1 MDVLEGWVWGVGK
14 AEVLKREGVSIYVGD
29 HVHDV
34 EGARAAGALSVS
46 VLTGG
51 CTRQELE
58 DAGTDVVL
66 DSLVEFP
73 AWLDEHL
80 LATRLEALERDLQSR
95 GSLMVAYSGGADS
108 AFLLAA
114 AVRALG
120 TERVVAATGYSHSLP
135 QVERDPALAFADSA
149 RGRGADPGDPRDGA
163 RGLPRPTAA
172 TAASSARPS

>member
-1 MDVLEGWVWGVGK
+1 M
-14 AEVLKREGVSIYVGD
+14 
-29 HVHDV
+29 
-34 EGARAAGALSVS
+34 LSVS

-51 CTRQELE
+51 CTREELE

-66 DSLVEFP
+66 ESLAEFP

-80 LATRLEALERDLQSR
+80 LQTRLEALERDLKAR
-95 GSLMVAYSGGADS
+95 GSVMVAYSGGADS

-120 TERVVAATGYSHSLP
+120 PDHVVAATGYSHSLP
-135 QVERDPALAFADSA
+135 AGRARPGPRLRGAVSASSCSRPRPTRWSA
-149 RGRGADPGDPRDGA
+149 RATA
-163 RGLPRPTAA
+163 PTAA